1 LAPVERG
8 LAGGVPCLQQPPAL
22 MFDLHRT
29 SLFDKGQT
37 TVSRVTITPI
47 EVSCEPD
54 LASVDIASLLQALSD
69 PVRLTIVR
77 QLDEAGSDGLTCGQL
92 DVPVG
97 KSTCSH
103 HLKVLLHAGVTA
115 EREEGTRKHVRLRR
129 DELDARFPGVVG
141 SVLGAVSR

>member
-8 LAGGVPCLQQPPAL
+8 LAGGVPCLQQPPAV
-22 MFDLHRT
+22 MFDLDRT
-29 SLFDKGQT
+29 SLFDEGQT
-37 TVSRVTITPI
+37 SVSRVTPTPT

-54 LASVDIASLLQALSD
+54 LATVDIASLLQALSD

-92 DVPVG
+92 DLPVG

-103 HLKVLLHAGVTA
+103 HLKVLLHAGVTT
-115 EREEGTRKHVRLRR
+115 EREEGTRKYVRLRR
-129 DELDARFPGVVG
+129 EELDGRFPGVLG
-141 SVLGAVSR
+141 SVLGAVSS